1 MPEAKLQAGGR
12 GWRDPDLTEAH
23 RALMA
28 ADGCLL
34 RAAALARG
42 KLDQEIAYLRQQLA
56 QTDADLY
63 RADQEKVN

>member
-1 MPEAKLQAGGR
+1 MAEAKLQAGGR

-23 RALMA
+23 KALMA

-42 KLDQEIAYLRQQLA
+42 TLDQEIAYLRQQLA
-56 QTDADLY
+56 QTDAALY
-63 RADQEKVN
+63 AADQEKGK